1 MRIEIAN
8 DNQNWL
14 NWGKLIQLWID
25 DPASRPDTVQKL
37 NTQLSEHRVVAKVE
51 GKDDRRVTIQEYAG
65 PEDPLR
71 IMLPTR
77 AMCDEMLL
85 KVVPG
90 LYPLP
95 LFYDIAFGGAARAN
109 LSASE
114 ANDFAVRR
122 VGEYSINEC
131 C

>member
-1 MRIEIAN
+1 MRIEITN

-14 NWGKLIQLWID
+14 NWGKLVHLWID
-25 DPASRPDTVQKL
+25 DPRKRPDTVQALKA
-37 NTQLSEHRVVAKVE
+37 QLREHRVEAEVE
-51 GKDDRRVTIQEYAG
+51 GGDDRRVTIQDYAG

-77 AMCDEMLL
+77 AMCDKMQER
-85 KVVPG
+85 VQPG
-90 LYPLP
+90 PYPLP
-95 LFYDIAFGGAARAN
+95 LFYEIAFGGAAKAN
-109 LSASE
+109 LSANE